1 MRMKELLLKLQEVT
15 AAENRRV
22 IIGLLEVDKSAKYLD
37 LGCNDGRFTPERDK
51 KIGTDNLYG
60 VEINK
65 KQARQAEQ
73 IGIKVTLADLN
84 HPLPIEDES
93 FDVVCANQVLEH
105 IYNTD
110 CFVRE
115 IHRVLKPGG
124 YAVISVPNLAAAHNI
139 IFLILGQQPI
149 GASLSDELSD
159 VGNPFG
165 PMHGVKREVVPLAHA
180 HLRLPTPKAL
190 RELFQYHGFEIER
203 LVRVGYYPFPV
214 VIARLLC
221 HLDPLHPVYVTIK
234 ARKK

>member
-1 MRMKELLLKLQEVT
+1 MKELLLKLQEVT

-22 IIGLLEVDKSAKYLD
+22 IIDLLEPDKSAMYLD
-37 LGCNDGRFTPERDK
+37 LGCNDGRFTPERGRR
-51 KIGTDNLYG
+51 IGTNKLYG
-60 VEINK
+60 VEIDK
-65 KQARQAEQ
+65 KLALQAEQ
-73 IGIKVTLADLN
+73 IGIKVTFADLN
-84 HPLPIEDES
+84 RPLPIESES

-105 IYNTD
+105 IYSTD

-124 YAVISVPNLAAAHNI
+124 YTVISVPNLAAAHNI
-139 IFLILGQQPI
+139 TFLIFGQQPI
-149 GASLSDELSD
+149 GASMSDELAD

-165 PMHGVKREVVPLAHA
+165 PMHGVKREVVPFAHA

-203 LVRVGYYPFPV
+203 LIRVGYYPFPV

-221 HLDPLHPVYVTIK
+221 HLDPVHSVYVTIK
-234 ARKK
+234 ARKR